1 MTKTKKNSI
10 RILSFMMAFC
20 LCAGLFLRQ
29 VPENA
34 SANLPETS
42 NITKINNSIY
52 NDLSSLLD
60 DGNFSLLPE
69 TVSDGQDL
77 SVIVAMST
85 TDVVSAYQASG
96 TDLSVADYI
105 KSGSADAYFAA
116 ADRER
121 TSLCRVLDASGI
133 KYTLGDSYDNVLSG
147 FEITVKASDFY
158 TVEKVLAERKAKVIV
173 GDVYEKL
180 ETKPVT
186 NDSVNADSI
195 DEETGIFKNTIKDA
209 IQGMTIDGS
218 GVVVAVLDT
227 GLDYTHSAFDAKR
240 FGSTNLVLDRSAV
253 SAKISSGKLSAAG
266 TTKNLSVADVYL
278 SNKVPYAYDYA
289 DKDADVLPINSE
301 HGTHVAGIIAG
312 QDDVITGVAPN
323 AQLAIMKV
331 FSDETDGAKTSW
343 LLAALEDCVTLGVD
357 VINMSLGTSCGF
369 SRQDDKENVA
379 AIYENVKKAGISL
392 IAAGS
397 NSYNA
402 TMGSDKN
409 GNNGLTIHPDSGTV
423 GSPSTY
429 DASLSVAS
437 VDGVR
442 TSYLVHEGEI
452 IYYTEA
458 STSDAN
464 KKKNFV
470 NEILDY
476 VGKDSYSFEYV
487 TIPGVGK
494 ENDYPEEDYT
504 NKIVLVERGDTTFE
518 EKVRV
523 ALKVKG
529 AAGIIIY
536 NNVSGNI
543 SMSVG
548 DDVGAVCSLARDEGR
563 VLASKERGTIEISKS
578 NQAGP
583 FMSDFSSWGPT
594 SDLKIKPEITAHGGE
609 IKSAIPGGGY
619 EKLSGTSMAAPNQ
632 AGATAL
638 VRQYVKYSGKF
649 GNYEN
654 GEIDNVDVTK
664 IVNQLM
670 MSSTDILYNKN
681 GLAYAVRKQGAG
693 LMSLSKTASTSS
705 YILTFEKEDLEKG
718 LSGMTDAELLA
729 LAMDKTKLELGDDKN
744 RTGVYKMTFGIN
756 NFSNQS
762 ATYDVGSIALTEG
775 VNKEF
780 TSHGDAT
787 VTMNG
792 YGLTGTAKVNSVS
805 GGSNSG
811 NKVTVAAGKIA
822 IVTVTLTLS
831 EEDIAYLEQE
841 YKDPAEKVF
850 KYGMY
855 IEGFITLAGQNG
867 VTDINVPFLSFYGD
881 WEEAPIF
888 DEEYYDTNKDELN
901 DGLNDEDKLMADAYA
916 TRVIGGLYSDYIATL
931 GSYYFKQNPSAT
943 KIYAEKSHIA
953 ISNQVAE
960 NSNSNYTISSIRSIS
975 AGLMRNAKKIVITA
989 TEASTGK
996 EVFRDEILNQMKSFS
1011 SGSTIYASSID
1022 VDEANNGFSALNYD
1036 LKNNTQYN
1044 FKVEA
1049 FIDYKAEYVDN
1060 DGNLERKN
1068 ARCVFEFPVY
1078 IDFEAPII
1086 SDVEFRSEYD
1096 KTSKKNR
1103 LYADMY
1109 VYDNHYT
1116 MGIQVGEIVEAKPSS
1131 GYSFTMQTFGNYV
1144 TPVYS
1149 SFNSTSKVT
1158 FELTDYIDDIKNAK
1172 GIVNEGGQT
1181 SLVPRN
1187 TNSFIATCYDYAM
1200 NSATYEIRI
1209 PYDILDVYFS
1219 EGELWLSPNETKSL
1233 TDLINVY
1240 PYEKWG
1246 EVLDYEITYNVYDET
1261 TGKFREY
1268 QDVDGKGEGRKYVDI
1283 INGNIVAKASTE
1295 KTTDES
1301 KRAYILVKPKA
1312 VSGSSAA
1319 FPSLKVYV
1327 RSEDDDGYRKIGT
1340 PTIQNFRIVDYKT
1353 DFAFYTLD
1361 SDDRDIGFTGNVSE
1375 VGKDAYG
1382 NYVFKMYPF
1391 EKVTLNVD
1399 GDKYSDGIEF
1409 RFRSGDESI
1418 VKVDSKGQITAVSK
1432 GEAGVSAVVYINGKA
1447 TNYSV
1452 YVNVTVKDPF
1462 KFQSIYLMSYKGA
1475 GEMENGSFNGVVN
1488 IPDDKGI
1495 TTIYD
1500 YAFSGYRYVDK
1511 DLNAGDVITEEDPYY
1526 IKQYYIGNSAIKK
1539 IIVPEGVTTINKYA
1553 FAYLTELTEIVLPST
1568 LTKIGVGAFEGC
1580 NKLSKISFPNGNNL
1594 QFINKDAF
1602 KMAEAGTR
1610 YNFAYDD
1617 EDGEIVTLAQ
1627 SALDSFPFGKKLV
1640 AIGNYAFE
1648 NCSVSNVVLPATC
1661 QSIGIGSFKNCKELS
1676 TIVFE
1681 STEPVK
1687 AGANAFEGCELL
1699 TELELNAKVISANV
1713 CSDMTSL
1720 TTVRL
1725 GASVEVINKLAFAG
1739 CTSLKNFE
1747 IDSANEIF
1755 KVDENNS
1762 SLIYSNLGE
1771 SESSGRIL
1779 VLVAPGY
1786 DGTIITLG
1794 DKYEEIAQGAFSATE
1809 TNKGK
1814 IRQLVAPFVTRIGE
1828 YAFAESNISQYTFGT
1843 LTEIGEYAF
1852 AGSRITEFPLIE
1864 AGATIGDY
1872 AFYNT
1877 SIRTLTLSGKTGVK
1891 IGAYAFA
1898 NCNKL
1903 ETVTLADETV
1913 IGSHAF
1919 YSEIFASYENYKYG
1933 VRSDEYLASHFK
1945 NYYTKY
1951 ANADNLYYF
1960 DYTKA
1965 SSSSLTTVTLGSG
1978 TIIGDYAFSGNCKLT
1993 SVTLKANA
2001 NGKADTSVGAYAF
2014 YDAPALTNINLEN
2027 AYAIGDYAFSGSQPF
2042 SYEFLEYS
2050 NGRRYVYKIVESVKL
2065 GEEIV
2070 ASRYAKGNLASAI
2083 TAADLS
2089 NVVSLGEGAFRNCVN
2104 LATVTMSDAITEIG
2118 AYTFSETAIDSID
2131 LGGMTSIGDYAF
2143 YGTKLTSA
2151 DLTNA
2156 QSIGDYAF
2164 ALTSLTEVT
2173 FGNNKENATEIGNG
2187 AFWYCTKLDSADLS
2201 NVATVGANAFE
2212 HTALTSA
2219 DLTSATSIGSFAFG
2233 DTAIS
2238 KVTLGENLT
2247 VLGDN
2252 PFYGCEIKTFGR
2264 EEKVENFN
2272 SATYVNENYSLN
2284 DSVLVEDGVL
2294 YLKTGDNY
2302 ELISYPQGKTDVS
2315 FTVKSGTTRIAARAF
2330 MGFSPVNVIM
2340 PYELKSIG
2348 DKAFY
2353 GCYNLSTVVFT
2364 SLTAPA
2370 LEEQYDE
2377 FYHYGDNTPFV
2388 TVSNGVSSGLSIS
2401 KYYMWNIGTHYNNYY
2416 YGANFVNYVGKV
2428 DSNLTMV
2435 YPANGSNYTEFIY
2448 GKYFNT
2454 MMQGPHAATARTL
2467 AVIAQIEALPSQIT
2481 LSHKDLVAAARSAY
2495 NELGVIS
2502 QQALVTNYE
2511 KLTSAEATI
2520 EYLSAR
2526 NNNSSSED
2534 SSADNDNGGVPVV
2547 LWIVIPC
2554 VLIVAAA
2561 GVVYFMV
2568 FKKKNLGKTENDAT
2582 AEDKD
2587 EQTEESLEDNSNDEN

>member
-1 MTKTKKNSI
+1 
-10 RILSFMMAFC
+10 MMAVC
-20 LCAGLFLRQ
+20 LCAGLFIRQ

-42 NITKINNSIY
+42 NITKLNNSIY

-60 DGNFSLLPE
+60 DGNVSLLPE

-85 TDVVSAYQASG
+85 TDVVSAYEASG
-96 TDLSVADYI
+96 SDLSVSDYI
-105 KSGSADAYFAA
+105 KSGSANSYLAA
-116 ADRER
+116 AERER
-121 TSLCRVLDASGI
+121 TSLYRVLDASGI
-133 KYTLGDSYDNVLSG
+133 KYTPGDSYDNILSG

-158 TVEKVLAERKAKVIV
+158 KVEKVLSERKAKVIV

-180 ETKPVT
+180 ETKPVI
-186 NDSVNADSI
+186 NDAVNADSI

-227 GLDYTHSAFDAKR
+227 GLDYTHDAFNASR
-240 FGSTNLVLDRSAV
+240 FGSTNLVLDRNTV
-253 SAKISSGKLSAAG
+253 SAKIRSGKLSAAE

-289 DKDADVLPINSE
+289 DKDPDVLPINSE

-379 AIYENVKKAGISL
+379 TIYENVKKAGISL

-437 VDGVR
+437 VDGVM
-442 TSYLVHEGEI
+442 TNYMIHEGEI

-476 VGKDSYSFEYV
+476 VGADSYSFEYV

-494 ENDYPEEDYT
+494 ENDYPDEDYT

-523 ALKVKG
+523 ALKAKG

-563 VLASKERGTIEISKS
+563 VLASKERGTIEISRK

-654 GEIDNVDVTK
+654 GEIDDVDVTK

-693 LMSLSKTASTSS
+693 LMSLTKTASTSS
-705 YILTFEKEDLEKG
+705 YILTFEKEDLEKV
-718 LSGMTDAELLA
+718 LSGMTDAELLS
-729 LAMDKTKLELGDDKN
+729 LAMDKSKLELGDDKN

-756 NFSNQS
+756 NFSNQT

-775 VNKEF
+775 INKEF

-805 GGSNSG
+805 GGSSSG

-841 YKDPAEKVF
+841 YKNPAEKIF

-855 IEGFITLAGQNG
+855 IEGFITLAGQDG

-881 WEEAPIF
+881 WTEAPIF

-901 DGLNDEDKLMADAYA
+901 DGLNAEDKLMADAYA

-931 GSYYFKQNPSAT
+931 GSYYFKQSSSAT

-975 AGLMRNAKKIVITA
+975 AGLMRNAKKIIITA

-1044 FKVEA
+1044 FRVEA
-1049 FIDYKAEYVDN
+1049 YIDY
-1060 DGNLERKN
+1060 GNYSDQKN
-1068 ARCVFEFPVY
+1068 ARHVFEFPVY
-1078 IDFEAPII
+1078 IDFEAPVI

-1096 KTSKKNR
+1096 KTTKKNR

-1109 VYDNHYT
+1109 VYDNHYA
-1116 MGIQVGEIVEAKPSS
+1116 MGIQVGEIVAAKPSS

-1158 FELTDYIDDIKNAK
+1158 FELTDYIEDIKNAK
-1172 GIVNEGGQT
+1172 GILTEDGQT
-1181 SLVPRN
+1181 STMVRN
-1187 TNSFIATCYDYAM
+1187 SNSFIATCYDYAM
-1200 NSATYEIRI
+1200 NSATYEIKI
-1209 PYDILDVYFS
+1209 PYDILDVYFT
-1219 EGELWLSPNETKSL
+1219 EDELWLSPNETKSL

-1246 EVLDYEITYNVYDET
+1246 EVLDYEVTYNVYDET
-1261 TGKFREY
+1261 TGKFVEY

-1283 INGNIVAKASTE
+1283 ISGSIVAKASTA
-1295 KTTDES
+1295 KTTDEI
-1301 KRAYILVKPKA
+1301 KRAYVLVKPKA

-1353 DFAFYTLD
+1353 DFAFYNLD
-1361 SDDRDIGFTGNVSE
+1361 SEDRNIGFTGNVSE
-1375 VGKDAYG
+1375 VEKDAYG
-1382 NYVFKMYPF
+1382 NYIFKMYPF
-1391 EKVTLNVD
+1391 EKVTLNVA

-1409 RFRSGDESI
+1409 RFRSDDESI
-1418 VKVDSKGQITAVSK
+1418 VKVDSKGQITAVSE
-1432 GEAGVSAVVYINGKA
+1432 GEAGVAAVVYINGKA

-1462 KFQSIYLMSYKGA
+1462 KFQAIYLMSYKGA
-1475 GEMENGSFNGVVN
+1475 GEMENGSFNGVVD
-1488 IPDDKGI
+1488 IPSDKGI

-1511 DLNAGDVITEEDPYY
+1511 DLNTGDVITEEDPYY

-1539 IIVPEGVTTINKYA
+1539 IIIPEGVTTINKYA

-1580 NKLSKISFPNGNNL
+1580 NKLKTISFPNGNNL

-1602 KMAEAGTR
+1602 KMAEAGTV
-1610 YNFAYDD
+1610 YNFSYDD
-1617 EDGEIVTLAQ
+1617 EDGEIVTLGQ
-1627 SALDSFPFGKKLV
+1627 SELTQFPFGEKLV

-1648 NCSVSNVVLPATC
+1648 NCELDNVRLPETC
-1661 QSIGIGSFKNCKELS
+1661 QSIGIGAFRNCKNLS
-1676 TIVFE
+1676 TIKFLSVK
-1681 STEPVK
+1681 PVK
-1687 AGANAFEGCELL
+1687 AGAHAFEGCESL
-1699 TELELNAKVISANV
+1699 TYLELNAQVISANA

-1720 TTVRL
+1720 ETVYI
-1725 GASVEVINKLAFAG
+1725 GANVEVINKLAFAG
-1739 CTSLKNFE
+1739 CTSLTNFE
-1747 IDSANEIF
+1747 IDENNKAF
-1755 KVDENNS
+1755 KVDETNS
-1762 SLIYSNLGE
+1762 SLIYSNLGDG
-1771 SESSGRIL
+1771 ESSGRML

-1786 DGTIITLG
+1786 DKQVLTL
-1794 DKYEEIAQGAFSATE
+1794 DSVYEEIAPGAFSATE
-1809 TNKGK
+1809 TNKGNIK
-1814 IRQLVAPFVTRIGE
+1814 QLIAPGVTRIGE

-1843 LTEIGEYAF
+1843 LAEIGEYAF
-1852 AGSRITEFPLIE
+1852 AGSGITEFPVIE

-1872 AFYNT
+1872 AFCNT
-1877 SIRTLTLSGKTGVK
+1877 SLKTLTLTGKTGVK

-1919 YSEIFASYENYKYG
+1919 YSEIFAAYENYKYG

-1951 ANADNLYYF
+1951 ASADNLYYF

-1993 SVTLKANA
+1993 SVTLTANA
-2001 NGKADTSVGAYAF
+2001 DGKADTSVGAYAF
-2014 YDAPALTNINLEN
+2014 YDNPALTSINLEN
-2027 AYAIGDYAFSGSQPF
+2027 AYAIGDYAFAGSQPF
-2042 SYEFLEYS
+2042 SYEFHEYS
-2050 NGRRYVYKIVESVKL
+2050 NGRRYAYKIVESVKL
-2065 GEEIV
+2065 GDVTV
-2070 ASRYAKGNLASAI
+2070 ASRYAKGNLASVI

-2089 NVVSLGEGAFRNCVN
+2089 NVASLGEGAFRNCVS

-2118 AYTFSETAIDSID
+2118 DYTFSETAIGSID
-2131 LGGMTSIGDYAF
+2131 LSGMTVIGDYAF
-2143 YGTKLTSA
+2143 YGTNFGSA
-2151 DLTNA
+2151 DLSNA
-2156 QSIGDYAF
+2156 QSIGKYAF
-2164 ALTSLTEVT
+2164 ALTALTEVT
-2173 FGNNKENATEIGNG
+2173 FGNNATEIGDG

-2201 NVATVGANAFE
+2201 NVATVGASAFE
-2212 HTALTSA
+2212 HTALTRA
-2219 DLTSATSIGSFAFG
+2219 DLTSATCVGSFAFG
-2233 DTAIS
+2233 DTAIG

-2252 PFYGCEIKTFGR
+2252 PFYGCDIRTFGR

-2272 SATYVNENYSLN
+2272 SATYVNESYSLN

-2330 MGFSPVNVIM
+2330 MGFSPVNVVL

-2353 GCYNLSTVVFT
+2353 NCGNLSTVVFT
-2364 SLTAPA
+2364 GLTAPA

-2388 TVSNGVSSGLSIS
+2388 TVSDGVSSGLSIS

-2416 YGANFVNYVGKV
+2416 YGANFINYVGKV
-2428 DSNLTMV
+2428 DANLTMI
-2435 YPANGSNYTEFIY
+2435 YPANGTNYNEFIY

-2454 MMQGPHAATARTL
+2454 MIQGPHAATARTL

-2481 LSHKDLVAAARSAY
+2481 LSHKGLVTAARNAY
-2495 NELGVIS
+2495 NELGVTT

-2511 KLTSAEATI
+2511 KLSNAEATI
-2520 EYLSAR
+2520 EFLSRR
-2526 NNNSSSED
+2526 NDSSSSED
-2534 SSADNDNGGVPVV
+2534 SSADNNNGGVPVV

-2561 GVVYFMV
+2561 VVVYFMV
-2568 FKKKNLGKTENDAT
+2568 FKKKIVAK
-2582 AEDKD
+2582 AEDNSADDAKN
-2587 EQTEESLEDNSNDEN
+2587 EQTEDSPEDNSDDEN